1 MHCKLQFRLMG
12 EEFHAVLKL
21 ITGEEIFALVSVDE
35 NDGDSIIM
43 LSNPV
48 DMKMMQSH
56 AGQYVKVKP
65 WLELPDQDL
74 FLIKYDKI
82 VTMSEVNDKQ
92 MIKFYNRYLEE
103 DDIDIE
109 VDGKVSLNDKMGF
122 LTTVDDARKSLEN
135 IFKNNIDKPNNPW
148 TPTELLYIVFD
159 DLSSPINYVILSVY

>member
-1 MHCKLQFRLMG
+1 MG

-48 DMKMMQSH
+48 IMKMLQGPVGS
-56 AGQYVKVKP
+56 YVKVKP

-82 VTMSEVNDKQ
+82 VTMSEVTDKQ
-92 MIKFYNRYLEE
+92 MIRFYTRYLNE

-109 VDGKVSLNDKMGF
+109 LDGKVSLNDKMGL
-122 LTTVDDARKSLEN
+122 LTTVEDARKSLEN
-135 IFKNNIDKPNNPW
+135 IFKNNIDKPNNP
-148 TPTELLYIVFD
+148 
-159 DLSSPINYVILSVY
+159 

>member
-1 MHCKLQFRLMG
+1 MG

-21 ITGEEIFALVSVDE
+21 IRGEEIFSLVSVDE

-48 DMKMMQSH
+48 IMKMLSSP
-56 AGQYVKVKP
+56 AGQYVKVRP

-82 VTMSEVNDKQ
+82 ITMSEVTDEQ
-92 MIKFYNRYLEE
+92 MIKFYNRYLNE

-109 VDGKVSLNDKMGF
+109 IDGKVSLTDKMGF
-122 LTTVDDARKSLEN
+122 LTTVDDARLKLEE
-135 IFKNNIDKPNNPW
+135 IFKNNIEPNNP
-148 TPTELLYIVFD
+148 
-159 DLSSPINYVILSVY
+159 

>member
-1 MHCKLQFRLMG
+1 MG
-12 EEFHAVLKL
+12 DEFHAVLKL

-48 DMKMMQSH
+48 IMKMLSSP
-56 AGQYVKVKP
+56 AGKYVKVKP

-82 VTMSEVNDKQ
+82 ITMSEVTDKQ
-92 MIKFYNRYLEE
+92 MIMFYTRYLNE

-109 VDGKVSLNDKMGF
+109 LDGQVTLNNKMGL
-122 LTTVDDARKSLEN
+122 LTTVDDARESLEN
-135 IFKNNIDKPNNPW
+135 IFKNNIDKPNKPLTLTNGIVQ
-148 TPTELLYIVFD
+148 ELR
-159 DLSSPINYVILSVY
+159 

>member
-1 MHCKLQFRLMG
+1 MG
-12 EEFHAVLKL
+12 EEFHAALKL

-35 NDGDSIIM
+35 NDGASIIM

-48 DMKMMQSH
+48 VMKMMQSP

-82 VTMSEVNDKQ
+82 ITMSEVTDKQ
-92 MIKFYNRYLEE
+92 MIKFYTRYLNE

-109 VDGKVSLNDKMGF
+109 VDGKVSLNDKMGL
-122 LTTVDDARKSLEN
+122 LTTVDDARKSLES
-135 IFKNNIDKPNNPW
+135 IFKNNIDKPNNP
-148 TPTELLYIVFD
+148 
-159 DLSSPINYVILSVY
+159 